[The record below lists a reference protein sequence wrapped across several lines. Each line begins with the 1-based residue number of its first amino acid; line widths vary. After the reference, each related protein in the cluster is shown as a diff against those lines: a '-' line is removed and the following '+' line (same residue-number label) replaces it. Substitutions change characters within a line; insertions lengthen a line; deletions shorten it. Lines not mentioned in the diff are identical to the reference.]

1 MTEQIDTTTKAPKK
15 VPMQDLAISEEAEE
29 GGEIE
34 FCDAQQEAK
43 MARAEAQRERE
54 QD

>member
-1 MTEQIDTTTKAPKK
+1 MP
-15 VPMQDLAISEEAEE
+15 VQDLSISVEAEE

-34 FCDAQQEAK
+34 FFDPAQEAK

-54 QD
+54 QE